1 MEAKAMKKY
10 MTPAAMLISFEA
22 KDIMV
27 SSNENELVPDYVDNN
42 LNIQDIQD
50 I

>member
-1 MEAKAMKKY
+1 MKKY
-10 MTPAAMLISFEA
+10 NTPDAQLLAFAA

-27 SSNENELVPDYVDNN
+27 SSNENELIPDYVDNN

>member
-1 MEAKAMKKY
+1 MKNYTSPLAMIL
-10 MTPAAMLISFEA
+10 AFEA

-27 SSNENELVPDYVDNN
+27 SSNENELVPDYVENN

>member
-1 MEAKAMKKY
+1 MKNYTSPEAMVLA
-10 MTPAAMLISFEA
+10 FEA

-27 SSNENELVPDYVDNN
+27 SSNENELEPDVVLPDSS
-42 LNIQDIQD
+42 LVVQDIQN

>member
-1 MEAKAMKKY
+1 MKKY
-10 MTPAAMLISFEA
+10 STPDVELLVFAA

-27 SSNENELVPDYVDNN
+27 SSNENELAPDYVDNN

>member
-1 MEAKAMKKY
+1 MKKY
-10 MTPAAMLISFEA
+10 TSPEAMILAFEA

-27 SSNENELVPDYVDNN
+27 SSNENELVPDYVDN
-42 LNIQDIQD
+42 LNVQDIQN

>member
-1 MEAKAMKKY
+1 MKKY
-10 MTPAAMLISFEA
+10 NTPDATLLVFAA
-22 KDIMV
+22 KDIMI
-27 SSNENELVPDYVDNN
+27 SSNENELAPDYVDNS

>member
-1 MEAKAMKKY
+1 MKNYTSPEAMVLA
-10 MTPAAMLISFEA
+10 FEA

-27 SSNENELVPDYVDNN
+27 SSNENELVPDEVLPDSS
-42 LNIQDIQD
+42 LMIQDIQN